1 MKYILTLLA
10 GLIIGGALIYF
21 FLVGAPR
28 ANKPPG
34 EIVTAPD
41 AGGDPPGTVVLA
53 LDEQFFNT
61 LLGTVFRDMGSPTFK
76 LAGAKREAAPSA
88 SDAAAFS
95 VVATPTTLDSFDFI
109 KVQEGGCASQVVVA
123 AEGSGVKTGVRL
135 ADGQI
140 AAPLAF
146 SGSYNTFG
154 QCLSFRGWA
163 QANIQLRF
171 EQSEQTLYGQINV
184 ESVNLEGISP
194 LFGGL
199 VTGFVQNAINQRV
212 NPLILMRGSQIG
224 LQIPVQA
231 TGGTLR
237 AQARQIR
244 SEVKDGVLRLHITYD
259 FQGAGGQPSQAQP
272 PA

>member
-1 MKYILTLLA
+1 
-10 GLIIGGALIYF
+10 
-21 FLVGAPR
+21 
-28 ANKPPG
+28 
-34 EIVTAPD
+34 
-41 AGGDPPGTVVLA
+41 
-53 LDEQFFNT
+53 
-61 LLGTVFRDMGSPTFK
+61 
-76 LAGAKREAAPSA
+76 
-88 SDAAAFS
+88 
-95 VVATPTTLDSFDFI
+95 
-109 KVQEGGCASQVVVA
+109 VVA

-146 SGSYNTFG
+146 SGSYSTFG
-154 QCLSFRGWA
+154 QCLNFRGWA

-171 EQSEQTLYGQINV
+171 EQTEQTLYGQINV

-244 SEVKDGVLRLHITYD
+244 SEVKDGALRLHITYD
-259 FQGAGGQPSQAQP
+259 FQGAGGGGGGGAQP
-272 PA
+272 QATPQT